1 MVGMKTL
8 QLALLVLGALAGAAP
23 AHANGPDSEAV
34 ARRDRVWGKKP
45 RIGRIIQSGSIEP
58 GQTIKI
64 GRIRQSGSLKE
75 GIQVNRRP
83 RRGYGA
89 L

>member
-1 MVGMKTL
+1 MKTL
-8 QLALLVLGALAGAAP
+8 QLVLLVVGALGAAAP
-23 AHANGPDSEAV
+23 AHATSGPSSEAI

-45 RIGRIIQSGSIEP
+45 RIGRIVSSGSIQP
-58 GQTIKI
+58 GQTIKM
-64 GRIRQSGSLKE
+64 GRIRKSGSLQP
-75 GIQVNRRP
+75 GIEVNRRP